1 MKSIL
6 TETVLLGESI
16 VFWALALPAAIVV
29 FPALALWEKTA
40 TALV

>member
-16 VFWALALPAAIVV
+16 VFWAIALPAAMVV
-29 FPALALWEKTA
+29 FPAIALWETTA
-40 TALV
+40 ALI